1 VNSKQ
6 FARYLERDQGC
17 VHCGTYVAA
26 VPHHRQNR
34 GMGGSKKRDNPA
46 NILVLC
52 AEVNGLLE
60 SDATWAVRAREYG
73 WKLRPWDDPLY
84 VPVFDSRSLTWW
96 RLDDDFGRVSVEWED
111 YPF

>member
-60 SDATWAVRAREYG
+60 SDATWAVRARHMG
-73 WKLRPWDDPLY
+73 G
-84 VPVFDSRSLTWW
+84 SC
-96 RLDDDFGRVSVEWED
+96 GRGMMRCLCRCLIRGR
-111 YPF
+111 